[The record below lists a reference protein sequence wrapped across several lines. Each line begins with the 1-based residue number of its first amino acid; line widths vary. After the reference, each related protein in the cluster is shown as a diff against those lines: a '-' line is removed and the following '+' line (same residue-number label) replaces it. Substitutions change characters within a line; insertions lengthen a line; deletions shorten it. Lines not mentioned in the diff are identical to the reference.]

1 MSPPPTD
8 MFKKANRVVKLT
20 MPNQPDADIA
30 RVQANSSAAPAQDE
44 LRWQQP
50 IVAYFPLW
58 QVQLGL
64 FIKEPLTEGAHS
76 AILP

>member
-1 MSPPPTD
+1 MV
-8 MFKKANRVVKLT
+8 KKANRVVKLT

-30 RVQANSSAAPAQDE
+30 RIQADSRAAPAQGE

-50 IVAYFPLW
+50 IVAYFPFW
-58 QVQLGL
+58 QAQLGL
-64 FIKEPLTEGAHS
+64 SVKELLTEGAHS

>member
-1 MSPPPTD
+1 MVN
-8 MFKKANRVVKLT
+8 KANRVVKLT

-30 RVQANSSAAPAQDE
+30 RVQANSRAAPAQGE
-44 LRWQQP
+44 LRWQQLS
-50 IVAYFPLW
+50 VAYFLLW

-64 FIKEPLTEGAHS
+64 SIKEPLTEGAHS